1 MKKKVKRYSEDFK
14 FKVVQEYLNQD
25 VSKEEL
31 QIKYGIRGSSIIL
44 YWIRKF
50 GLESMNEHQLETD
63 CSMKANLK
71 KSSTEIDLENENQ
84 KLKQL
89 LEHERLRTLSLNTMI
104 DIAERDLKIQIR
116 KKSGAK
122 Q

>member
-84 KLKQL
+84 KLRQL